1 MEMTIENLKMCASVA
16 KTAYNQIFASVSKNT
31 FWCWGV
37 SKVQYCFY
45 NDMPTLML
53 RVSGL
58 VHKGWVY
65 VSLNEGKDV
74 YEVHLLNTRKTLKE
88 SVLEVYCD
96 ELGSMIDHLIEKP
109 VSMTDKEYAE
119 GAMKDS
125 AKKILA

>member
-1 MEMTIENLKMCASVA
+1 MEMTVENLRRCAEIAKVA
-16 KTAYNQIFASVSKNT
+16 YKQIFASISQNT

-65 VSLNEGKDV
+65 VSLNEGRDV
-74 YEVHLLNTRKTLKE
+74 YEVRLLNTRKTLKKT
-88 SVLEVYCD
+88 VDEVYCD
-96 ELGSMIDHLIEKP
+96 ELGAMIDHLIEKP
-109 VSMTDKEYAE
+109 ASMTMETYGKR
-119 GAMKDS
+119 AMKDS
-125 AKKILA
+125 AKKILC